1 MQPAPALV
9 TRVRDA
15 EQSDFAA
22 VQDVLRAA
30 NAGFADK
37 VPPSFYH
44 AYLRN
49 LLDLSSRL
57 EESQL
62 LLAEW
67 DGRIVGTITFYPDA
81 SREGWDWPSAWTGI
95 RATAVLPALCGRG
108 IGRNLTQACID
119 RSRVLGAP
127 AICLHTG
134 SFMHAAIALYERLGF
149 KRCPTFDHQ
158 AAAMFASD
166 LKEPPIAVLAYRL
179 DL

>member
-15 EQSDFAA
+15 EQGDLAA

-30 NAGFADK
+30 NAGFAGI
-37 VPPSFYH
+37 VPPSFYR

-62 LLAEW
+62 LLAECE
-67 DGRIVGTITFYPDA
+67 GRIVGTITFYPDA

-95 RATAVLPALCGRG
+95 RATAVLPALRGQG
-108 IGRNLTQACID
+108 IGRSLTQACID

-149 KRCPTFDHQ
+149 ERCPTFDHQ

-166 LKEPPIAVLAYRL
+166 LNEPPIAVLAYRL
-179 DL
+179 NL